1 MNKTPVVEVMIELK
15 SQGEVNWI
23 FEQGYVFQEERP
35 LGADWG
41 RGAHQVRQTERP
53 LWPEH
58 GGQGRAW
65 Y

>member
-41 RGAHQVRQTERP
+41 RGAHQARQT
-53 LWPEH
+53 
-58 GGQGRAW
+58 
-65 Y
+65 